1 MQLEIPLKTLVEN
14 WENSLEGPQTNHASF
29 YGPEK
34 VKRPFVAYFL
44 FSFSCMALPLD
55 PLGQSV
61 RHGIYWTELPLPLP
75 HTPPTPSPPSY
86 PVSPSSS
93 PVASRRRAEEQLPRR
108 RHAEGLSPGGGARRG
123 PPQGRG
129 GGLPRGTRGGGPPPG
144 LRTRRRR
151 QGARAHNASRRPRA
165 SRHRCAGAARRGSRT
180 QELGGSLFGKVNLL
194 YS

>member
-1 MQLEIPLKTLVEN
+1 M
-14 WENSLEGPQTNHASF
+14 
-29 YGPEK
+29 
-34 VKRPFVAYFL
+34 KRPFVAYFL
-44 FSFSCMALPLD
+44 FSFSSMALPLD
-55 PLGQSV
+55 PLAESV

-144 LRTRRRR
+144 LGTRLRR
-151 QGARAHNASRRPRA
+151 QGVRARNASRRPLA
-165 SRHRCAGAARRGSRT
+165 SRRRSRRAGARARRRSAAAFWQGKSPLFVTDLHVFSR
-180 QELGGSLFGKVNLL
+180 V
-194 YS
+194 